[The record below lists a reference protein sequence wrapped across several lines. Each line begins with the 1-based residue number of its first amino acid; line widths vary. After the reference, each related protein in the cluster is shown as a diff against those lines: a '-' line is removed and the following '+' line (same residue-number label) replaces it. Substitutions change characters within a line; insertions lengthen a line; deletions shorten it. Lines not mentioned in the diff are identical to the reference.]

1 MVARINND
9 TMQYYRPPVVMPTE
23 DDGAF
28 ADALCE
34 ALFAPEL
41 TAAEAWE
48 AGAQPLLRQAKA
60 VLGDRLVF
68 TGEDDAALDGRFVSL
83 RGVVEAANAVIR
95 SAGGR
100 YLSYPGLRPRP
111 DRVLGMSIRQQ
122 LPERGAA
129 YGLHGMG

>member
-1 MVARINND
+1 MVARLNND
-9 TMQYYRPPVVMPTE
+9 TMQYYRPPADVTVA

-41 TAAEAWE
+41 TAEEAWE

-60 VLGDRLVF
+60 VLGDRLAF
-68 TGEDDAALDGRFVSL
+68 AGEDDCILDGRPVSQ
-83 RGVVEAANAVIR
+83 RAVVEAANAVIR
-95 SAGGR
+95 ATGGR

-111 DRVLGMSIRQQ
+111 ERVLAMRIRQQ

-129 YGLHGMG
+129 YAAECL